1 MIDFK
6 TYDEQIG
13 ILEDRGMIFNNY
25 AIAKDLLQRNN
36 YYNLINGYK
45 DIFVKKGI
53 TPEQYIDGVS
63 FLEVYALH
71 QFDKELRAE
80 LARFL
85 IVIERTFASVLS
97 YDFSKSYQN
106 HDEDYLNI
114 NNYNTKTIF
123 DKQTQNF
130 ILLSSEFV
138 SELEKEL
145 IKALQKND
153 PMICH
158 YKNKY
163 NRVPLWVFVNKL
175 TFGTLSKMYRLLK
188 PKERDTIAK
197 NIEGIS
203 GIKLYADNIQNA
215 LDVLV
220 LLRNKCAHDQ
230 RIYDFNP
237 VPTTIK
243 PNEFLKKFFTSSN
256 NIQSLFGA
264 ISCMSFFLKEQHFN
278 EAIEKIK
285 YLIKNLFANIHSI
298 PTQAILT
305 KMGIPQSFL
314 STLSED

>member
-6 TYDEQIG
+6 TYDEQIR

-123 DKQTQNF
+123 VAMWLSIKRYIRLAMF
-130 ILLSSEFV
+130 IFNHKRCESR
-138 SELEKEL
+138 
-145 IKALQKND
+145 I
-153 PMICH
+153 
-158 YKNKY
+158 
-163 NRVPLWVFVNKL
+163 
-175 TFGTLSKMYRLLK
+175 
-188 PKERDTIAK
+188 ERI
-197 NIEGIS
+197 
-203 GIKLYADNIQNA
+203 
-215 LDVLV
+215 
-220 LLRNKCAHDQ
+220 
-230 RIYDFNP
+230 
-237 VPTTIK
+237 
-243 PNEFLKKFFTSSN
+243 
-256 NIQSLFGA
+256 
-264 ISCMSFFLKEQHFN
+264 
-278 EAIEKIK
+278 
-285 YLIKNLFANIHSI
+285 
-298 PTQAILT
+298 
-305 KMGIPQSFL
+305 
-314 STLSED
+314 